1 MVLIQPHRLPAPTMA
16 LPIFLR
22 QNAPNVSIWPKPMST
37 ACFRHHWSS
46 SNHQRLFLEQKEEPE
61 ETEFSCPSFGPRGY
75 IQSSMDI
82 ISTERCSIPQVIQ
95 PRPRCPCW
103 ICIWK
108 FEYSFNLTKKP
119 YQKQGWYSFCWS
131 GSMICGIILKTVFS
145 WISPLHLIRCKLW
158 FIKLDCHRSI
168 VKENINWQ
176 MMRAYTL
183 YSHLLRE
190 LPSIRSVLRSCS
202 NHFKSSNRSG

>member
-22 QNAPNVSIWPKPMST
+22 QNAPNISIWPKPMST

-46 SNHQRLFLEQKEEPE
+46 TTISGSFLSRKR
-61 ETEFSCPSFGPRGY
+61 SRRKPSFPAQAFDPEDTY
-75 IQSSMDI
+75 KVQW
-82 ISTERCSIPQVIQ
+82 ISLAPCSIPQVIQ

-108 FEYSFNLTKKP
+108 VEYSFNLTKKP

-158 FIKLDCHRSI
+158 LIKLDCHQSI

-190 LPSIRSVLRSCS
+190 LPSIR
-202 NHFKSSNRSG
+202 